1 MRKKKKA
8 NKIIEELKGFSK
20 KKGLIEEQGY
30 DTAPNVKT
38 YWEYVK
44 HDNKIIKKT
53 HSSLFQVFEKNSK
66 KIKENNMGGLK
77 TETAKAFNTD
87 LENLKKTFASEF
99 KRKDNFCQDQII
111 KSKKIDDFMKDK
123 SIPIKYLYNGGY
135 LKP

>member
-44 HDNKIIKKT
+44 HDNKIIKKNT
-53 HSSLFQVFEKNSK
+53 FKSLSSFWEKFQ
-66 KIKENNMGGLK
+66 EN
-77 TETAKAFNTD
+77 
-87 LENLKKTFASEF
+87 
-99 KRKDNFCQDQII
+99 
-111 KSKKIDDFMKDK
+111 
-123 SIPIKYLYNGGY
+123 
-135 LKP
+135 